1 MKVHT
6 VAPFFV
12 MGIAAILVTCAG
24 TLWNRFGPTIL
35 INETPSEP
43 VGLYRLIRH
52 PESHYRRGMFV
63 VFPVTRELQEMVYG
77 RHWIRDG
84 IPLLKELLG
93 MSGDRVCVYADR
105 FEINDQVVGPVFAVD
120 REGHP
125 LPQKRGCF
133 EIQPGYFFAASQH
146 FERSFDGR
154 YFGPQPLAIVTGEAR
169 PLWTF

>member
-1 MKVHT
+1 MHT

-12 MGIAAILVTCAG
+12 TGIAALLMALVVIA
-24 TLWNRFGPTIL
+24 WKRFGPTIL

-43 VGLYRLIRH
+43 VGFYRLVGH

-63 VFPVTRELQEMVYG
+63 VFPVPSELHEMVYG
-77 RHWIRDG
+77 RHWVREG
-84 IPLLKELLG
+84 IPLLKEVMG
-93 MSGDRVCVYADR
+93 IRGDRVCIYVDR

-125 LPQKRGCF
+125 LPQQQQGCF

-154 YFGPQPLAIVTGEAR
+154 YFGPLPLGIVIGEAR
-169 PLWTF
+169 PLWIF

>member
-12 MGIAAILVTCAG
+12 MGIAATLVTLAV
-24 TLWNRFGPTIL
+24 TVWMQFGPTIL

-43 VGLYRLIRH
+43 VGVYRLIPH
-52 PESHYRRGMFV
+52 TEPHYRRGMYV
-63 VFPVTRELQEMVYG
+63 VFPVPAKQRELVYG
-77 RHWIRDG
+77 RHWLRSG
-84 IPLLKELLG
+84 IPLLKEIVGLN
-93 MSGDRVCVYADR
+93 GDCVCIYADR
-105 FEINDQVVGPVFAVD
+105 FEINSQVVGPVFAVD

-125 LPQKRGCF
+125 LPQQRGCF
-133 EIQPGYFFAASQH
+133 EIQPGYFFAASRH

-154 YFGPQPLAIVTGEAR
+154 YFGPLLISIVTGEAR

>member
-12 MGIAAILVTCAG
+12 MGFAAILVALAVI
-24 TLWNRFGPTIL
+24 LWMRFGPTIL

-43 VGLYRLIRH
+43 VGFYRIVPRSE
-52 PESHYRRGMFV
+52 PHYRRGMFV
-63 VFPVTRELQEMVYG
+63 VFPVPPELREIVYG
-77 RHWIRDG
+77 RHWLQDG
-84 IPLLKELLG
+84 MPLLKEVMG
-93 MSGDRVCVYADR
+93 VRGDRVCVYADR
-105 FEINDQVVGPVFAVD
+105 FEINRKVVGPVFAVD

-125 LPQKRGCF
+125 LPQQRGCF
-133 EIQPGYFFAASQH
+133 EIQPGYFFAASQY

-154 YFGPQPLAIVTGEAR
+154 YFGPLPLAIVTGEAT